1 MSHSSGQ
8 NRGSQG
14 GTWRVLV
21 VAVAAVRARAR
32 AAAGSAAAAA
42 LLVEAVEQPARRPR
56 AGLRDAAE
64 DADERVF
71 RAAPRVLVGLGRVA
85 RLVAHRRV
93 PVGVATGVVAAEDP
107 LVVTV
112 GGPVVKL
119 GEPDDGERVGVA
131 LQLQQ
136 L

>member
-14 GTWRVLV
+14 GTWRALV

-32 AAAGSAAAAA
+32 AACASGSAAAAA
-42 LLVEAVEQPARRPR
+42 LLVEAVEQPARRPG

-64 DADERVF
+64 DTDERVF

-85 RLVAHRRV
+85 RLFAHRRA

-107 LVVTV
+107 LVVAV
-112 GGPVVKL
+112 G
-119 GEPDDGERVGVA
+119 
-131 LQLQQ
+131 
-136 L
+136 

>member
-21 VAVAAVRARAR
+21 VAVARAVAGAVARPAAGARAR
-32 AAAGSAAAAA
+32 AARAARTAAA
-42 LLVEAVEQPARRPR
+42 LLVEAIEQAARRPG

-71 RAAPRVLVGLGRVA
+71 RAAPRVLVGLSRIA
-85 RLVAHRRV
+85 RLIAHRSA
-93 PVGVATGVVAAEDP
+93 PHGAA
-107 LVVTV
+107 
-112 GGPVVKL
+112 
-119 GEPDDGERVGVA
+119 
-131 LQLQQ
+131 
-136 L
+136 